1 MSEKICKVRNWSM
14 GNFILTFE
22 EIEKGKKFELK
33 PNGTIAIDSDE
44 LNYLT
49 NECPNAFKMGYLEI
63 IDLDKSKGV
72 DAPITENKMDEKEME
87 SILSG
92 NFNTMKSKINKIETS
107 HILKELRIKAEEMG
121 KNTKVLD
128 LIDERIE
135 QVADSLVL

>member
-1 MSEKICKVRNWSM
+1 M
-14 GNFILTFE
+14 
-22 EIEKGKKFELK
+22 
-33 PNGTIAIDSDE
+33 A
-44 LNYLT
+44 
-49 NECPNAFKMGYLEI
+49 
-63 IDLDKSKGV
+63 
-72 DAPITENKMDEKEME
+72 EKEIE

-92 NFNTMKSKINKIETS
+92 NFNTTNSKINKIETS

>member
-1 MSEKICKVRNWSM
+1 MSEKICKVRNCSM

-33 PNGTIAIDSDE
+33 PKGTIAIYSDE